1 MMKLMSNDQADKLK
15 LNNDEV
21 HMQKSLTKKKK

>member
-1 MMKLMSNDQADKLK
+1 MSILNKLK

-21 HMQKSLTKKKK
+21 ISIESSTKNQANDLIV